1 MTKATKQAPTPAD
14 AAEAAQVEAPKA
26 GQKFKVEDKEFVY
39 ILPKFIVPGIGERT
53 SLEAATDDTKYEQ
66 LGGKTINEYLVSEK
80 AGVIEE
86 A

>member
-1 MTKATKQAPTPAD
+1 MAKANKPAPKPAD

-26 GQKFKVEDKEFVY
+26 GQKFSVVDKEFVY
-39 ILPKFIVPGIGERT
+39 ILPKFRIPGIGERT
-53 SLEAATDDTKYEQ
+53 SLEAATDDTKYEE
-66 LGGKTINEYLVSEK
+66 LDGKTINEFLVSVK

>member
-1 MTKATKQAPTPAD
+1 MAKAIKQFPKPSD

-26 GQKFKVEDKEFVY
+26 GRKFKVGDKEFVY
-39 ILPKFIVPGIGERT
+39 ILPKFRIPGIGERT
-53 SLEAATDDTKYEQ
+53 SLEAATDDTKYEE
-66 LGGKTINEYLVSEK
+66 LGGQTINEFLVSVK